1 MNTQIGKWGNS
12 LAVRIPGA
20 YAKDL
25 GLKEGMV
32 LEISVRADS
41 LLLRPRKRYSLDRLV
56 SGITRQNRHAETD
69 WGLAMGRESW

>member
-12 LAVRIPGA
+12 LAVRIPGP

-32 LEISVRADS
+32 LEISLSADS
-41 LLLRPRKRYSLDRLV
+41 LLLRPRKRYSLDELV
-56 SGITRQNRHAETD
+56 SGITKQNRHAETE
-69 WGLAMGRESW
+69 WGPALGRESW